1 MATDQLTSDPA
12 VRTSRDMMALMVA
25 GYSPCDFA
33 VRFWDGS
40 RLEPEPGQEALFTL
54 ALNHPGALKKMLW
67 PPDGVAF
74 AEAYVYGD
82 FDIEGDIFAFFR
94 FTQFLIHKKPG
105 LRDLVKIV
113 WNLLRM
119 PSVKR
124 ARTGHQPV
132 KLQGRKHSLE
142 RDKQAVG
149 YHYDLSNEFFGL
161 WLDKELLYTCAYF
174 ANAEESI
181 DTAQARKLDYVCRKL
196 RLQPGE
202 RLLDIGCG
210 WGSLVMHAAR
220 HYGVEALGVTLSRR
234 QAELAGDRIKEAG
247 LEGRCRVEYRD
258 YREISDERGF
268 DKMASIGMLEH
279 LGESMMRTY
288 FREAYR
294 LLKPGGVF
302 LNHAITLKA
311 NTPFPRWTNFAR
323 KYVFPDGE
331 LRPLTV
337 TIREAENAGF
347 EVRDV
352 ESLREHYALTLE
364 RWVRRLEECHEEVKR
379 VTDET
384 TFRVFRLY
392 LAGARMGFV
401 NGVYNLHQELL
412 GKPDNGKSGL
422 PLTRAD
428 WYTSDDKVTR

>member
-1 MATDQLTSDPA
+1 MATDQRTIDPA
-12 VRTSRDMMALMVA
+12 VQTSRDMLAILA
-25 GYSPCDFA
+25 SGYSPRDFA

-40 RLEPEPGQEALFTL
+40 RLEPEAGQEALFTL
-54 ALNHPGALKKMLW
+54 ALKHPGAMKKMLW

-74 AEAYVYGD
+74 AEAYVYDD

-94 FTQFLIHKKPG
+94 FTQFLIKKKPG
-105 LRDLVKIV
+105 LWEVQKV
-113 WNLLRM
+113 GMKLLRL

-124 ARTGHQPV
+124 DRTGHQPV
-132 KLQGRKHSLE
+132 KLVGRKHSLE

-149 YHYDLSNEFFGL
+149 YHYNLSNDFFGL
-161 WLDKELLYTCAYF
+161 WLDKDLLYTCAYF
-174 ANAEESI
+174 ANAEE
-181 DTAQARKLDYVCRKL
+181 TLEAAQQRKLDYVCRKL
-196 RLQPGE
+196 RMKPGD
-202 RLLDIGCG
+202 RFLDIGCG
-210 WGSLVMHAAR
+210 WGALVMHAAR
-220 HYGVEALGVTLSRR
+220 HYGAEAVGVTLSER
-234 QAELAGDRIKEAG
+234 QAELSNERIKEAG

-258 YREISDERGF
+258 YREIDDAQGF

-279 LGESMMRTY
+279 LGESMMPTY
-288 FREAYR
+288 FRKAYH

-302 LNHAITLKA
+302 LNHLITLKA

-337 TIREAENAGF
+337 SLREAENAGF

-364 RWVRRLEECHEEVKR
+364 RWVRRLEARHEEVNR
-379 VTDET
+379 TSDET
-384 TFRVFRLY
+384 TFRIFRLY

-412 GKPDNGKSGL
+412 AKPDNGKSGL
-422 PLTRAD
+422 PLMRAD
-428 WYTSDDKVTR
+428 WYA

>member
-12 VRTSRDMMALMVA
+12 VQTSRDMLTILAS
-25 GYSPCDFA
+25 GYSPRDFA

-40 RLEPEPGQEALFTL
+40 RLEPEAGQEALFTL
-54 ALNHPGALKKMLW
+54 ALKHPGAMKKMLW

-74 AEAYVYGD
+74 AEAYVYD
-82 FDIEGDIFAFFR
+82 DYDIEGDILAFFR
-94 FTQFLIHKKPG
+94 FTQFLIKKKPG
-105 LRDLVKIV
+105 LGEMLKLGVR
-113 WNLLRM
+113 LLRL

-124 ARTGHQPV
+124 ERAGHQPV
-132 KLQGRKHSLE
+132 KLEGRKHSLE

-161 WLDKELLYTCAYF
+161 WLDENLLYTCAYF
-174 ANAEESI
+174 ADVGETLEA
-181 DTAQARKLDYVCRKL
+181 AQERKLDYICRKL
-196 RLQPGE
+196 RLKAGE
-202 RLLDIGCG
+202 RFLDIGCG
-210 WGSLVMHAAR
+210 WGGLVIHAAK
-220 HYGVEALGVTLSRR
+220 HYGVEAVGVTLSQR
-234 QAELAGDRIKEAG
+234 QVESSNERIKRAG

-258 YREISDERGF
+258 YREISDAQGF
-268 DKMASIGMLEH
+268 DKMASVGMLEH
-279 LGESMMRTY
+279 LGESMMPVF

-302 LNHAITLKA
+302 LNHLITLKA
-311 NTPFPRWTNFAR
+311 NTPFPKWTNFAR

-331 LRPLTV
+331 LRPVTV
-337 TIREAENAGF
+337 SLREAENAGF

-364 RWVRRLEECHEEVKR
+364 HWLRRLEARHEEVNR
-379 VTDET
+379 ASDET

-401 NGVYNLHQELL
+401 NGVYNLHQQLL
-412 GKPDNGKSGL
+412 AKADGGKSGL
-422 PLTRAD
+422 PLMRSD
-428 WYTSDDKVTR
+428 WYA

>member
-1 MATDQLTSDPA
+1 MATDQLASDPA
-12 VRTSRDMMALMVA
+12 VRTSRDMMTLLAT
-25 GYSPCDFA
+25 GYSPRDFA

-40 RLEPEPGQEALFTL
+40 RLEPEAGQEALFTL

-94 FTQFLIHKKPG
+94 FTQFLIRKKPG
-105 LRDLVKIV
+105 LRELLKVG
-113 WNLLRM
+113 WTLLRL

-124 ARTGHQPV
+124 ERTGHQPV
-132 KLQGRKHSLE
+132 KLEGRKHSLE

-149 YHYDLSNEFFGL
+149 YHYDLSNEFFAL

-174 ANAEESI
+174 ADPGESI
-181 DTAQARKLDYVCRKL
+181 DAAQARKIDYVCRKL
-196 RLQPGE
+196 RLKPGE

-210 WGSLVMHAAR
+210 WGALARHAVR
-220 HYGVEALGVTLSRR
+220 HYGVEAVGVTLSRR
-234 QAELAGDRIKEAG
+234 QADLSNERIAAEGLA
-247 LEGRCRVEYRD
+247 GRCRVEYRD
-258 YREISDERGF
+258 YREIRDEKGF
-268 DKMASIGMLEH
+268 DKIACIGMLEH
-279 LGESMMRTY
+279 LGESMIPVF
-288 FREAYR
+288 FRETYR
-294 LLKPGGVF
+294 LLKPGGVL
-302 LNHAITLKA
+302 LNHAITLDA
-311 NTPFPRWTNFAR
+311 NAPFPKWTNFAR

-337 TIREAENAGF
+337 TVREAEKAGF

-364 RWVRRLEECHEEVKR
+364 RWVRKLEERHEEVKR

-384 TFRVFRLY
+384 TYRVFRLY
-392 LAGARMGFV
+392 LAGARMGFLS
-401 NGVYNLHQELL
+401 GVYNLHQELL
-412 GKPDNGKSGL
+412 AKPDRGDSRL

-428 WYTSDDKVTR
+428 WYA

>member
-12 VRTSRDMMALMVA
+12 VQTSRDMLAILA
-25 GYSPCDFA
+25 SGYSPRDFA

-40 RLEPEPGQEALFTL
+40 RLEPEAGREALFTL
-54 ALNHPGALKKMLW
+54 VLKHPGAMKKMLW

-74 AEAYVYGD
+74 AEAYVYDD

-94 FTQFLIHKKPG
+94 FTQFLIKKKPG
-105 LRDLVKIV
+105 LWDLLKVGV
-113 WNLLRM
+113 SLLRL

-124 ARTGHQPV
+124 DRTGHQPV
-132 KLQGRKHSLE
+132 KLAGRKHSLE

-161 WLDKELLYTCAYF
+161 WLDENLLYTCAYF
-174 ANAEESI
+174 ANAEE
-181 DTAQARKLDYVCRKL
+181 TLEAAQERKLDYICRKL
-196 RLQPGE
+196 RLKPGE
-202 RLLDIGCG
+202 RFLDIGCG
-210 WGSLVMHAAR
+210 WGGLVIHAAK
-220 HYGVEALGVTLSRR
+220 HYGVEAVGVTLSQR
-234 QAELAGDRIKEAG
+234 QVESSNERIDRAG
-247 LEGRCRVEYRD
+247 LKGRCRVEYRD
-258 YREISDERGF
+258 YREISDAKGF
-268 DKMASIGMLEH
+268 DKMASVGMLEH
-279 LGESMMRTY
+279 LGESMMPVF

-302 LNHAITLKA
+302 LNHLITLKA

-337 TIREAENAGF
+337 SLREAENAGF

-364 RWVRRLEECHEEVKR
+364 HWLRRLEARHEEVNR
-379 VTDET
+379 ASDET

-401 NGVYNLHQELL
+401 NGVYNIHQELL
-412 GKPDNGKSGL
+412 AKPDGGKSGL
-422 PLTRAD
+422 PLMRSD
-428 WYTSDDKVTR
+428 WYA